1 MLVDASTDVARR
13 HPRTT
18 DPASDPASTAHLLR
32 HALDVA
38 AAAPAGRPTR
48 DVPMLATADP
58 DACAIAFAD
67 VDGAVCVGAG
77 DWLEPF
83 SLQSVAK
90 VFALALLVAAER
102 DDAWAPFAMPGNE
115 DHRSAA
121 ALDPREGV
129 APGPFTNAGAMVV
142 VDRLLDHHA
151 DVAAAVAGLVAAE
164 ALGCEPLTATRV
176 DEDVARGELA
186 VSHRNR
192 ALAHLLAERGLLR
205 HPVDEVLEQY
215 LRQCAVS
222 ATCRAVALAGGLL
235 ARDGVRRDGR
245 ALLDRRQA
253 RRVNALMLTSGAYA
267 DSGRYAVQVGLPLKT
282 GVGGGVLA
290 VVPGRGAL
298 CAWSPGLDDV
308 GTPRR
313 ALAAVAHVADA
324 QDLSVF

>member
-1 MLVDASTDVARR
+1 MTVQALPDAARHR
-13 HPRTT
+13 PPVRAGAAAT
-18 DPASDPASTAHLLR
+18 TAHLLR

-38 AAAPAGRPTR
+38 AAVPSGSPTR
-48 DVPMLATADP
+48 DVPALAADDP
-58 DACAIAFAD
+58 DATGIAFAD
-67 VDGAVCVGAG
+67 AAGDVCVGAG
-77 DWLEPF
+77 EWLRPF

-90 VFALALLVAAER
+90 VFALTLLVAAER
-102 DDAWAPFAMPGNE
+102 DAAWTPFAMRGNE

-142 VDRLLDHHA
+142 VDRLLDHHP
-151 DVAAAVAGLVAAE
+151 DVAGAVAGLVASE
-164 ALGCEPLTATRV
+164 ALGHEPLTATRV

-205 HPVDEVLEQY
+205 HRVDDVLEQY
-215 LRQCAVS
+215 LRQCAVA

-308 GTPRR
+308 GTPCR
-313 ALAAVAHVADA
+313 ALAAVEHVADA

>member
-1 MLVDASTDVARR
+1 MLIHASSDVGRR
-13 HPRTT
+13 SGCA
-18 DPASDPASTAHLLR
+18 DPATAAHLLR

-38 AAAPAGRPTR
+38 ATTPAGRPTR
-48 DVPMLATADP
+48 DVPALAETDP
-58 DACAIAFAD
+58 DACGIAFAD
-67 VDGAVCVGAG
+67 LEGAVCVGAG
-77 DWLEPF
+77 EWLRPF
-83 SLQSVAK
+83 SLQSVSK
-90 VFALALLVAAER
+90 VFALALLLATER
-102 DDAWAPFAMPGNE
+102 DDAWALFAVPGNE

-121 ALDPREGV
+121 ALDPREGG

-142 VDRLLDHHA
+142 VDRLMDHHP
-151 DVAAAVAGLVAAE
+151 DVAAAVAALVAAE
-164 ALGCEPLTATRV
+164 ALGYEPLTSTRV

-192 ALAHLLAERGLLR
+192 GLAHLLAERGLLR
-205 HPVDEVLEQY
+205 HPVESVLEQY
-215 LRQCAVS
+215 IRQCAVA
-222 ATCRAVALAGGLL
+222 ATCRAVALAGGVL

-253 RRVNALMLTSGAYA
+253 RRLNALMLTSGAYA

-308 GTPRR
+308 GTPLR
-313 ALAAVAHVADA
+313 ALAAVAHVAEA
-324 QDLSVF
+324 SDLSVF